1 MSSSPS
7 ASSGNG
13 NINNS
18 NNSTQKR
25 RKYSTRAC
33 VFCRNRH
40 KKCDGGM
47 PCLACDQ
54 RKQEC
59 VYPEQ
64 QKKRGPKPRASLIN
78 GNTESPGKTVIST
91 SSGKLGSPESVSS
104 KNCAS
109 VAILTASRDEQQVV
123 RGLQQMHMGDSAVHS
138 KSKRRRLSSNSEER
152 LPTVRDSMMLPDRSN
167 SLNEDV
173 IGLCNLL
180 QEIIQIV
187 QQHPRAFP
195 FLKPVSIADAPDYYD
210 IILQPMDFSTVAK
223 KINSYQYVSLS
234 QFYNDLNLIV
244 ENCRKYNQE
253 TRSAYLIDW
262 VLELQQF
269 VLEEIQKRTSE
280 AIFLIPQPID
290 QLDHFDNYRQMPNHH
305 HFEISDHLYEID
317 RFQLVYTDQQIFPEN
332 WNIFAENIDLLEYSL
347 SSSSQYAD
355 NFYGEE
361 NMKLL

>member
-7 ASSGNG
+7 GSSG
-13 NINNS
+13 
-18 NNSTQKR
+18 NSTQKR

-91 SSGKLGSPESVSS
+91 TSSGKLGSPESVSS

-109 VAILTASRDEQQVV
+109 VAILTASREEQQVV
-123 RGLQQMHMGDSAVHS
+123 RGLQQMHMSDSTVHA

-152 LPTVRDSMMLPDRSN
+152 LPTVRDMLPDRSV

-187 QQHPRAFP
+187 HQHPRAFP

-234 QFYNDLNLIV
+234 QFYNDLNLMV

-269 VLEEIQKRTSE
+269 ILEEIQKRTSE

-290 QLDHFDNYRQMPNHH
+290 PLDHFDNYRQMPNHH
-305 HFEISDHLYEID
+305 FEISDSLYEID
-317 RFQLVYTDQQIFPEN
+317 RFQLVYTDPQN
-332 WNIFAENIDLLEYSL
+332 WNIFSENIDLLEYSL
-347 SSSSQYAD
+347 SSSQYAD
-355 NFYGEE
+355 SFYGEE